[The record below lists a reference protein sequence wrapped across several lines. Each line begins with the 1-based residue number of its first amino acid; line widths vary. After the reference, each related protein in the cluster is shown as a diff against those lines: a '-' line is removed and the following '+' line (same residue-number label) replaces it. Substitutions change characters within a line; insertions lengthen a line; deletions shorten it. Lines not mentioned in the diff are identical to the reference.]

1 MCNGLL
7 KGNSSLLQ
15 VLMENAVRG
24 WEGGGGWA
32 VSHMQKTFVLMSITS
47 SWMKHH
53 FVAVHYPHNVKFAGT
68 HFTLE
73 WREAL

>member
-7 KGNSSLLQ
+7 NGNFCLLQ
-15 VLMENAVRG
+15 VLMENTVKG
-24 WEGGGGWA
+24 GEEG
-32 VSHMQKTFVLMSITS
+32 VSHMQKTFVLVSIAS
-47 SWMKHH
+47 SWMKHN
-53 FVAVHYPHNVKFAGT
+53 FTAVHYPHNVKFAGT